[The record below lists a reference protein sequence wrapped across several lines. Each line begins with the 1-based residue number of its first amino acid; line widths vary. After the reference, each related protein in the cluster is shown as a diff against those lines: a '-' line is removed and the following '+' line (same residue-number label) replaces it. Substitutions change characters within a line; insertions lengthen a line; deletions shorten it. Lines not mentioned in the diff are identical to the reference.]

1 MEMPDKPNYE
11 LQRRMSRQL
20 IDIYIQ
26 IGLAI
31 ILFILCY
38 TIFKPF
44 INLMIWAVLLAVT
57 MYPVHQ
63 KIANRLSDKQ
73 GRAAILLILLSTLFF
88 VVPIAL
94 LISSF
99 GESIGRLIDG
109 ISNNTLQIPDPMSKI
124 AEWPIIGKKIAS
136 IWALAHENLPTII
149 QKLQPMIGS
158 ISKQAFSIVSGLA
171 GSSLMI
177 FLAWLV
183 AGIIMANGKSS
194 AQAALAIFCRI
205 FGYERGEQF
214 TLLST
219 ATIRA
224 VALGVIG
231 VAAIQALV
239 VGIIMLI
246 ADIPLTGLLA
256 LLVLLLAIVQIPVLL
271 ITLPVIV
278 YVWLSGDYGNVSA
291 TIYSVLL
298 FLSGMLDNILKPLML
313 GRGVNAPM
321 PVILLGALGGMA
333 SNGIM
338 GMFIGAVLLALGYQI
353 FMHWVEN
360 NPHEQKALTNDQVTD
375 N

>member
-353 FMHWVEN
+353 FMYWVEN